1 MVTLAWASMNMADL
15 KSLEGLDDGT
25 MIHLWSFFLFTLY
38 HGVSMIVLLNMLIA
52 MMSNSYQQI
61 EVEWNLANLEQF
73 VASFKYIQESAS
85 WSVL

>member
-61 EVEWNLANLEQF
+61 EVEWNLTNLEQF